1 MLYFWVVRSLWIFG
15 VLTVIYVGLS
25 LFKRW
30 EERRRLGAE
39 YDTVFAG
46 GGATESR
53 DAYVQRGIH
62 EYNQSLRRKLLWGV
76 YLIPLAVIV
85 LLILLGHL
93 S

>member
-1 MLYFWVVRSLWIFG
+1 MLFIWVWRSLWIFG
-15 VLTVIYVGLS
+15 ALTVIYIGLS

-39 YDTVFAG
+39 YDTVFAT

-53 DAYVQRGIH
+53 DAYIQRGIH
-62 EYNQSLRRKLLWGV
+62 SYNQSLRRKLLWGV
-76 YLIPLAVIV
+76 YLIPLAVV
-85 LLILLGHL
+85 ALLILLGYL